1 MNPAVQPAILLLEDD
16 PVLSAE
22 IRSFLDKKSLA
33 CDAVYDGSLV
43 EKQLRTKTYDIA
55 LLDVN
60 VPGINGLEVC
70 RRIRAQDPSLPILM
84 LTAYG
89 EIEDKTEAYEKGA
102 DDYLVKPFH
111 LEELLLRIK
120 ALLRRKEHRQEPA
133 NRYEIAD
140 LTIDMDAQTAARS
153 GKEIP
158 LSPKEFRLL
167 ALLAKAGG
175 RVLSKTQISDVL
187 WEPHIEPNPNTIE
200 VYINFLRRK
209 IDRDFTPKL
218 IHTRVGFG
226 YYLREE

>member
-1 MNPAVQPAILLLEDD
+1 MSTDPQPTILLLEDD

-22 IRSFLDKKSLA
+22 IRSFLEKKDFS
-33 CDAVYDGSLV
+33 CDAVYDGGLV
-43 EKQLRTKTYDIA
+43 EKQLRTKPYDLA
-55 LLDVN
+55 LLDIN

-70 RRIRAQDPSLPILM
+70 RRLRSADPALPILM

-89 EIEDKTEAYEKGA
+89 EIEDKTEAFEKGA

-120 ALLRRKEHRQEPA
+120 ALLRRKSNAQIPE

-140 LTIDMDAQTAARS
+140 LTIDLNAMTATRNGQDLA
-153 GKEIP
+153 

-167 ALLAKAGG
+167 ALLAKAAG
-175 RVLSKTQISDVL
+175 RVLSKNQIMDAL

-209 IDRDFTPKL
+209 VDRDFTPKL

>member
-1 MNPAVQPAILLLEDD
+1 MLADAQPAILLLEDD

-22 IRSFLDKKSLA
+22 IKSFLQKQGFG

-43 EKQLRTKTYDIA
+43 EKQLRTRRYDLA

-70 RRIRAQDPSLPILM
+70 RRLRNADPALPILM

-89 EIEDKTEAYEKGA
+89 EIEDKTEAFEKGA
-102 DDYLVKPFH
+102 DDYLVKPF
-111 LEELLLRIK
+111 LLQELLLRIK
-120 ALLRRKEHRQEPA
+120 ALLRRKETPQTPES
-133 NRYEIAD
+133 RYEIAD
-140 LTIDMDAQTAARS
+140 LIIDLNAKTATRGGQDLA
-153 GKEIP
+153 
-158 LSPKEFRLL
+158 LSPKEFRLI
-167 ALLAKAGG
+167 ALLAQANG
-175 RVLSKTQISDVL
+175 RVLSKSVISDAL

-209 IDRDFTPKL
+209 IDRDFSTKL

>member
-1 MNPAVQPAILLLEDD
+1 MNPDASPAILLLEDD

-22 IRSFLDKKSLA
+22 VRSFLEKKGFV

-60 VPGINGLEVC
+60 VPGLNGLEVC
-70 RRIRAQDPSLPILM
+70 HRLRTQDTSLPILM

-120 ALLRRKEHRQEPA
+120 ALLRRKAHKQEPE

-140 LTIDMDAQTAARS
+140 LTIDLDAQTAARD
-153 GKEIP
+153 GQEIP

-175 RVLSKTQISDVL
+175 RVLSKTQISDAL

>member
-1 MNPAVQPAILLLEDD
+1 MPTDLQPTILLLEDD

-22 IRSFLDKKSLA
+22 IRAFLEKKDFV

-43 EKQLRTKTYDIA
+43 EKQLRTKSYDLA
-55 LLDVN
+55 LLDIN
-60 VPGINGLEVC
+60 VPGVNGLEVC
-70 RRIRAQDPSLPILM
+70 RRLRRADPALPILM

-89 EIEDKTEAYEKGA
+89 ELEDKTEAFEKGA

-111 LEELLLRIK
+111 LEELFLRIK
-120 ALLRRKEHRQEPA
+120 ALLRRKGNAQIPE

-140 LTIDMDAQTAARS
+140 LIIDLNAMTATRGGQDLA
-153 GKEIP
+153 

-167 ALLAKAGG
+167 ALLAGAHG
-175 RVLSKTQISDVL
+175 RVLSKSQISDAL

-209 IDRDFTPKL
+209 VDRDFNLKL